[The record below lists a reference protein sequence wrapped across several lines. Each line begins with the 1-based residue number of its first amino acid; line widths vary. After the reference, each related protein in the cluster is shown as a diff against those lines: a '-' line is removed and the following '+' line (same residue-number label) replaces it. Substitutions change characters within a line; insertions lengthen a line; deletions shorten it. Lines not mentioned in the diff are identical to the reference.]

1 MMVVPEK
8 AAHFDIHPQRCC
20 YDVCQYCGLKFGML
34 DTPMHVSQLKTV
46 ELQKFAVDF
55 TKFQA
60 DSCLCDKCY
69 RYIDRKARNVE
80 INKRKRMED
89 VEHMD
94 GGGDGETTA
103 FGTPFHKTCFIRNCN
118 KEVRFM
124 APSYEMYDVAM
135 TRFFQYLYPH
145 FFIRLQLPLAK
156 SGCCG

>member
-34 DTPMHVSQLKTV
+34 DTPMHVSQLKTA

-124 APSYEMYDVAM
+124 APSYEMCDVTM
-135 TRFFQYLYPH
+135 TRF
-145 FFIRLQLPLAK
+145 LPVLIL
-156 SGCCG
+156 